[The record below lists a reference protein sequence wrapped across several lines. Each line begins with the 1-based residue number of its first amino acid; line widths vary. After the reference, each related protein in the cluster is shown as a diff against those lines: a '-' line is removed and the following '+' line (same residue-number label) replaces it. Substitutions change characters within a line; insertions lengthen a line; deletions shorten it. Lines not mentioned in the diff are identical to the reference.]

1 MRSSQSVEFQLEP
14 SSLGYSVFVRLRHQ
28 ERWVALVDWRTEQLN
43 GLGPTARAA
52 LLAALMPLGPRAT
65 ATLMA
70 EPAMFGASAS
80 LLASKA
86 VWIRLG
92 AGHRRDIGHDE

>member
-1 MRSSQSVEFQLEP
+1 MSSPSVEFQVQP
-14 SSLGYSVFVRLRHQ
+14 PSLGYSVVVRILRQQ
-28 ERWVALVDWRTEQLN
+28 ERWLAVVDWRAEQLN

-70 EPAMFGASAS
+70 DPAMFGASAS
-80 LLASKA
+80 LLAS
-86 VWIRLG
+86 
-92 AGHRRDIGHDE
+92 